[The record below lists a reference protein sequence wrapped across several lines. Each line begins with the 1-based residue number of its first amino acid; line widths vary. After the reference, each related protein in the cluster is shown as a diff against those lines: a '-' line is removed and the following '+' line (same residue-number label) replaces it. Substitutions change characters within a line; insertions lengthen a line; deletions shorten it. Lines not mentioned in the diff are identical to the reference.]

1 MNLKTVFLAFLVSVL
16 LALLAAS
23 FLLPYPDTM
32 RHDLA
37 NRLIP
42 PGADHIFGTDA
53 LGRDLFSRFVI
64 GGRFTI
70 LAALATALLAAV
82 AGLLLTTA
90 AKAAPKTIG
99 RLVVALAYGA
109 FAVPSFLLSPRW
121 QSRALMSALTL
132 VGLLP
137 MLIIALSAMSLGG
150 FFGWPGV
157 FISGPLW
164 GIGVAHVL
172 LRGTWGDGDDALA
185 DSANRRRCAAALVP
199 AIFTWSAWV
208 QFALD
213 YLGLGAQAPV
223 PSWGGL
229 LLVADNASAAIYL
242 ACFSG
247 LLAIAIVGLGVSA
260 VIARPVTLASVA
272 GG

>member
-1 MNLKTVFLAFLVSVL
+1 MNLKTVLLAFLASVL
-16 LALLAAS
+16 LALLTAS
-23 FLLPYPDTM
+23 FLLPYPDAM

-37 NRLIP
+37 NRLMP
-42 PGADHIFGTDA
+42 PGAGHIFGTDA

-64 GGRFTI
+64 GSRFTI
-70 LAALATALLAAV
+70 LTALATALLAAV
-82 AGLLLTTA
+82 TGLLLSPA

-99 RLVVALAYGA
+99 RLVIALAYIA
-109 FAVPSFLLSPRW
+109 FVVPSFLLSPRW

-137 MLIIALSAMSLGG
+137 MLIVALSAMSAGG
-150 FFGWPGV
+150 FFGWPGI

-164 GIGVAHVL
+164 GIGVGYVL
-172 LRGTWGDGDDALA
+172 FRGTRGDGDNALV

-213 YLGLGAQAPV
+213 YLGLGLQAPV

-229 LLVADNASAAIYL
+229 LLVADNASATIYL

-247 LLAIAIVGLGVSA
+247 LLAMAIVGLGVSA
-260 VIARPVTLASVA
+260 MIARPVTPPTVT